1 MAVTGPT
8 RFCICGICE
17 VNVDDILQIIVTVI
31 CSVIASSGFWVFIQK
46 RMERKD
52 AKTKLLVGLA
62 HDRIMTLG
70 TYYINRGYIS
80 AEEFEDLDK
89 YLYAPYK
96 NSGGNGSAERIMEQ
110 VRKLPI
116 SPEQG
121 DHTM

>member
-1 MAVTGPT
+1 M
-8 RFCICGICE
+8 
-17 VNVDDILQIIVTVI
+17 NDILQIIATVV

-96 NSGGNGSAERIMEQ
+96 SSGGNGSAERIMEQ

>member
-1 MAVTGPT
+1 MNDV
-8 RFCICGICE
+8 
-17 VNVDDILQIIVTVI
+17 LQIIVTVV

-52 AKTKLLVGLA
+52 AKTRLLVGLA
-62 HDRIMTLG
+62 HDRIITLG
-70 TYYINRGYIS
+70 TYYINRKYITP
-80 AEEFEDLDK
+80 EEFEDLEK

-96 NSGGNGSAERIMEQ
+96 SSGGNGSAERIMEQ